1 MLAGVTPVLVH
12 NSNGLCS
19 RPAAIAK
26 AAGLSVKQVKDAI
39 HKVKAE
45 GAWRRIGGNK
55 NPDMLIDPETGEVS
69 PRMPDGSP
77 GDSIGNIFDHIAGR
91 S

>member
-1 MLAGVTPVLVH
+1 MYYVLAGVTPVLVH

-26 AAGLSVKQVKDAI
+26 AAGLSVKQVKGAI
-39 HKVKAE
+39 HKVKDQA
-45 GAWRRIGGNK
+45 ARRGIGGNR
-55 NPDMLIDPETGEVS
+55 NPDMLIDLP
-69 PRMPDGSP
+69 
-77 GDSIGNIFDHIAGR
+77 GR